1 MPDRILSTVVFNSS
15 TNSYANLAPA
25 DSPLLIN
32 DTGDLIFNTNNL
44 ALYNLNSNNKIIRP
58 TGPFS
63 NYFGTN
69 LDNTLIG
76 GNNSKI
82 IGGSQSII
90 NSSDSII
97 SGDYFT
103 TFGFPNESCRYTYFS
118 SITNSTVSRILEAG
132 GFSSIYSSQYS
143 CITGGQVSMIL
154 NGYGTCIEDGAF
166 STIISSISSR
176 ILARSCTINT
186 TGKVIRVSN
195 GGDGPSAHL
204 LGGCVNRINQTNR
217 DLSTFNSIFGGTGW
231 ANGGTSIGDA
241 INCDLVIIGGA
252 QASLANTQNSNIYNS
267 FCSQICGVPNAAN
280 VTKSD
285 STRIVEWSFNKGN
298 SILASQCSCIFNQV
312 NNSLILGGCKNEIIS
327 SDYPIYFSGTD
338 SANRNDRIISHS
350 AILVGRENKIK
361 MGASCSVIVGGFQN
375 QICSGFLGSAILGG
389 NNNKLGCSDLSG
401 CFSTIVNGQS
411 NSIRGGCFQNIS
423 AGFSNLIG
431 SGGCNT
437 ILNGYGNT
445 MFQSL
450 GTGNLIGN
458 GESNSI
464 NSNPTNI
471 GSCYNTI
478 VNGKSNCN
486 YSNLHS
492 TIINGCNNKITS
504 ATSSYVL
511 IGGGSDHCVVGNAS
525 YSYILGGCKGYI
537 QNGHSGSA
545 ILADGQDRS
554 HPSFNSHNLTLDFI
568 NGVYFAQT
576 GIFGQTNFSTTPQVG
591 GTTVALSNNVVDLQN
606 NQNVGG
612 IKNFSSRPTAN
623 GTGVLLIGEA
633 GGGGFVAPPVT
644 SNSPGTSGQV
654 ATDSNYF
661 YSYDGSKWK
670 RTALAE
676 W

>member
-15 TNSYANLAPA
+15 TNSYANLPPA
-25 DSPLLIN
+25 NSPLLIN

-69 LDNTLIG
+69 LDNILIG
-76 GNNSKI
+76 GNNSSI

-103 TFGFPNESCRYTYFS
+103 TINYPNVSCRYTYFS
-118 SITNSTVSRILEAG
+118 SITNSTASKILVAG
-132 GFSSIYSSQYS
+132 GWSSIYSSQYS

-154 NGYGTCIEDGAF
+154 NGYGTCIEDASF
-166 STIISSISSR
+166 STIISSTSSS
-176 ILARSCTINT
+176 ILAKSCTIDT
-186 TGKVIRVSN
+186 TGKVIRLIN
-195 GGDGPSAHL
+195 GAEGSLHL
-204 LGGCVNRINQTNR
+204 IGGCANRITQANQ

-231 ANGGTSIGDA
+231 ANGGTSIESA
-241 INCDLVIIGGA
+241 SNCDLTIIGGA
-252 QASLANTQNSNIYNS
+252 QACLQNTQNSNIQNS
-267 FCSQICGVPNAAN
+267 LCSQIRGVPNAAN

-285 STRIVEWSFNKGN
+285 STRIVEWSLNKRN
-298 SILASQCSCIFNQV
+298 SIFASECSCIFNQV
-312 NNSLILGGCKNEIIS
+312 NNSLILGGRQNEIIS

-401 CFSTIVNGQS
+401 CFSTIVNGFF
-411 NSIRGGCFQNIS
+411 NSIRGGCHQNIS

-478 VNGKSNCN
+478 INGKLNCN

-504 ATSSYVL
+504 ATSNYVF
-511 IGGGSDHCVVGNAS
+511 IGGGSDHCIVGNAS
-525 YSYILGGCKGYI
+525 YSYILGGYKGYI

-545 ILADGQDRS
+545 VLGDGQNRV
-554 HPSFNSHNLTLDFI
+554 HASFNSNNLTLDFA

-576 GIFGQTNFSTTPQVG
+576 GIFGQTNFST
-591 GTTVALSNNVVDLQN
+591 
-606 NQNVGG
+606 
-612 IKNFSSRPTAN
+612 RPKVN
-623 GTGVLLIGEA
+623 GTGVLLSGEI
-633 GGGGFVAPPVT
+633 FVTPPT
-644 SNSPGTSGQV
+644 NSNSPGTSGQI